1 MAAAEKVRFTNV
13 LRVCLPAAA
22 GQGAAGGASGAHD
35 GADGTQDGGTA
46 AKLEA
51 LQLTVRSLSGEM
63 QSETRAR
70 CRQIEALQLTGR
82 SLSGEMR
89 SEMQAL
95 NQRPSE
101 VIKSC
106 SGEIR
111 SEMQALSQ
119 SVDELRSALALLGLT
134 CQVTFDE

>member
-1 MAAAEKVRFTNV
+1 
-13 LRVCLPAAA
+13 
-22 GQGAAGGASGAHD
+22 
-35 GADGTQDGGTA
+35 
-46 AKLEA
+46 
-51 LQLTVRSLSGEM
+51 
-63 QSETRAR
+63 
-70 CRQIEALQLTGR
+70 
-82 SLSGEMR
+82 MR

-119 SVDELRSALALLGLT
+119 SVDELQSALARLELT
-134 CQVTFDE
+134 CQVTFDEKRLLDGERLANSLRECLHLRSYLRCI

>member
-1 MAAAEKVRFTNV
+1 
-13 LRVCLPAAA
+13 
-22 GQGAAGGASGAHD
+22 
-35 GADGTQDGGTA
+35 
-46 AKLEA
+46 
-51 LQLTVRSLSGEM
+51 M